1 MKRCPCGAPG
11 EYQIGNMNGRSS
23 HYCHECIQITI
34 PKENREETYRRLKAI
49 ARRPEIQSGK
59 LKKGKK

>member
-11 EYQIGNMNGRSS
+11 EQPYEGKLW
-23 HYCHECIQITI
+23 CPDCIQIVV
-34 PKENREETYRRLKAI
+34 PRGSREETYRRLKAK
-49 ARRPEIQSGK
+49 AKRPEIQSGK